1 MANILTNLFG
11 SRNQRLLKRLS
22 KKVGAINKLESELQA
37 LTDDL
42 LKLKTKEFRDRLNKG
57 ETLDDLLIESFA
69 VVREVSQRTL
79 KMRPFDVQLIGGMVL
94 HQGDI
99 AEMRTGEGK
108 TLVATLPA
116 YLNAL
121 SGKGVH
127 VVTVNEYL
135 AKRDADW
142 MRPIY
147 EFLDLTVSVTSSQQ
161 SHDEKKS
168 AYEAD
173 ITYTTNNELGFDYLR
188 DNLAFSSDEKVQ
200 KELNFAIVDEV
211 DSILIDEAR
220 TPLII
225 SGPIEENTDLYQ
237 KINKLIPK
245 LILQE
250 NEDSEG
256 DYSKDEKSKQVYIS
270 EAGHQHTEELM
281 IKSGLLQENESLY
294 DAGNI
299 RLLHHL
305 NAALRAHVMFN
316 RDIDYIIK
324 DGEVVIVDEFTGRT
338 MPGRRWS
345 DGLHQAV
352 EAKENVL
359 VKQENQTVAS
369 ITFQNYFRLYS
380 NLSGMTGTADTEAY
394 EFQSI
399 YGLEVIV
406 IPTHKEMVRNDQ
418 PDKVYL
424 TEEGKF
430 NAIIEDIIDCRK
442 RNQPALVG
450 TTSIETSE
458 LLSSILNK
466 KNIQHEVLNAKQH
479 EREAIVVQQAGRP
492 GAITIATNMAG
503 RGTDIVLGGNL
514 NAELE
519 EQDEDKESIKTNWKQ
534 RQVQVIKAG
543 GLHII
548 GTERHESRRIDN
560 QLRGRSGRQG
570 DPGSSC
576 FYLSMEDNL
585 MRIFGDP
592 DRTKSLLSRAG
603 MKESEA
609 IESKLLSRQI
619 EKAQRKVESH
629 NFDIRKNLLEYDD
642 VSNDQR
648 KVVYHQRN
656 ELMSADEIGSSI
668 VAIREEVIELTVE
681 KYIQEDGHEE
691 NWDAEGLMQA
701 LEKEFL
707 LPLKIPQWIKDDPK
721 LNASMIRQRCVDKMQ
736 SASQEKEEAVGSDLM
751 RMVEKEIMLK
761 QLDLHWKEHLAGMD
775 YLRQGIGLRGYAQKN
790 PKQEYKREAFLMFG
804 EMLDQVKYDAISMLS
819 RIRIQ
824 SEEDV
829 SRMEAQRRAEQSM
842 EFNHPDATNL
852 TDSNASNSLQ
862 QQGRDPFVRSDKK
875 IGRNDP
881 CPCDSGKKYKQCHG
895 RLGQG

>member
-1 MANILTNLFG
+1 MASFLTSIFG
-11 SRNQRLLKRLS
+11 SRNQRILKKLS
-22 KKVGAINKLESELQA
+22 KKVSEINNLESDINA
-37 LTDDL
+37 LSDEAL
-42 LKLKTKEFRDRLNKG
+42 RSKTNEFRERLETG
-57 ETLDDLLIESFA
+57 ETLDDLLVEAFA
-69 VVREVSQRTL
+69 VVRETSVRTL
-79 KMRPFDVQLIGGMVL
+79 GMRPFDVQLIGGMVL

-121 SGKGVH
+121 SDKGVH

-135 AKRDADW
+135 AKRDSEW
-142 MRPIY
+142 MSPIY
-147 EFLDLTVSVTSSQQ
+147 EFLELTVGVTSSNQ
-161 SHDEKKS
+161 SQEEKKL

-188 DNLAFSSDEKVQ
+188 DNLAFSSKDKVQ
-200 KELNFAIVDEV
+200 RELNFAIVDEV

-225 SGPIEENTDLYQ
+225 SGPVDENIDLYQ

-245 LILQE
+245 LKSE
-250 NEDSEG
+250 TEEDEG
-256 DYSKDEKSKQVYIS
+256 DYTKDEKSKQIFITES
-270 EAGHQHTEELM
+270 GHQHVEELM
-281 IKSGLLQENESLY
+281 INSGLIQENESLY

-305 NAALRAHVMFN
+305 NAALRAHAMFN
-316 RDIDYIIK
+316 KDVDYIVK

-352 EAKENVL
+352 EAKENVS

-369 ITFQNYFRLYS
+369 ITFQNYFRLYE

-406 IPTHKEMVRNDQ
+406 IPTHKPMIRNDFS
-418 PDKVYL
+418 DLVYL
-424 TEEGKF
+424 NGEGKF
-430 NAIIEDIIDCRK
+430 NAIIKDIIDCRE
-442 RNQPALVG
+442 RGQPTLVG

-458 LLSSILNK
+458 LLSNK
-466 KNIQHEVLNAKQH
+466 LKKMNIKHEVLNAKQH
-479 EREAIVVQQAGRP
+479 EREAIIVQQAGKP

-514 NAELE
+514 EAELE
-519 EQDEDKESIKTNWKQ
+519 NSNQSPDDITENWKQ
-534 RQVQVIKAG
+534 RQKEVIEAG

-570 DPGSSC
+570 DAGSSR

-603 MKESEA
+603 MQEGEA

-656 ELMSADEIGSSI
+656 ELMSADDVRDSI
-668 VAIREEVIELTVE
+668 KSIREEVVEMTVDQFIPAE
-681 KYIQEDGHEE
+681 SHEE
-691 NWDAEGLMQA
+691 DWDPEGLMNA
-701 LEKEFL
+701 LEKDFL
-707 LPLKIPQWIKDDPK
+707 LPLKIPQWIKQDSQ
-721 LNASMIRQRCVDKMQ
+721 LNTEMIRDRCIEKIE
-736 SASQEKEEAVGSDLM
+736 SASQEKEEAVGADLM

-761 QLDLHWKEHLAGMD
+761 QLDIHWKEHLAAMD

-790 PKQEYKREAFLMFG
+790 PKQEYKQEAFLMFS
-804 EMLDQVKYDAISMLS
+804 EMLDQVKHDTISTLA

-824 SEEDV
+824 SEQDIA
-829 SRMEAQRRAEQSM
+829 RMEEQRRAEQSKDINQLSKINT
-842 EFNHPDATNL
+842 FNSEKEDNEGKM
-852 TDSNASNSLQ
+852 SAST
-862 QQGRDPFVRSDKK
+862 FVRKDKK

-881 CPCDSGKKYKQCHG
+881 CPCGSGKKYKQCCG
-895 RLGQG
+895 KIN

>member
-1 MANILTNLFG
+1 MASFLTSIFG
-11 SRNQRLLKRLS
+11 SRNQRILKKLS
-22 KKVGAINKLESELQA
+22 KKVSEINNLESDINA
-37 LTDDL
+37 LSDEAL
-42 LKLKTKEFRDRLNKG
+42 RSKTNEFRERLETG
-57 ETLDDLLIESFA
+57 ETLDDLLVEAFA
-69 VVREVSQRTL
+69 VVRETSVRTL
-79 KMRPFDVQLIGGMVL
+79 GMRPFDVQLIGGMVL

-121 SGKGVH
+121 SDKGVH

-135 AKRDADW
+135 AKRDSEW
-142 MRPIY
+142 MSPIY
-147 EFLDLTVSVTSSQQ
+147 EFLELTVGVTSSNQ
-161 SHDEKKS
+161 SQEEKKL

-188 DNLAFSSDEKVQ
+188 DNLAFSSKDKVQ
-200 KELNFAIVDEV
+200 RELNFAIVDEV

-225 SGPIEENTDLYQ
+225 SGPVDENIDLYQ

-245 LILQE
+245 LKSE
-250 NEDSEG
+250 TEEDEG
-256 DYSKDEKSKQVYIS
+256 DYTKDEKSKQIFITES
-270 EAGHQHTEELM
+270 GHQHVEELM
-281 IKSGLLQENESLY
+281 INSGLIQENESLY

-305 NAALRAHVMFN
+305 NAALRAHAMFN
-316 RDIDYIIK
+316 KDVDYIVK

-352 EAKENVL
+352 EAKENVS

-369 ITFQNYFRLYS
+369 ITFQNYFRLYE

-406 IPTHKEMVRNDQ
+406 IPTHKPMIRNDFS
-418 PDKVYL
+418 DLVYL
-424 TEEGKF
+424 NEEGKF
-430 NAIIEDIIDCRK
+430 NAIIKDIIDCRE
-442 RNQPALVG
+442 RGQPTLVG

-458 LLSSILNK
+458 LLSSKLKK
-466 KNIQHEVLNAKQH
+466 KNIKHEVLNAKQH
-479 EREAIVVQQAGRP
+479 EREAIIVQQAGKP

-514 NAELE
+514 EAELE
-519 EQDEDKESIKTNWKQ
+519 NSNQSPDDITENWKQ
-534 RQVQVIKAG
+534 RQKEVIEAG

-570 DPGSSC
+570 DAGSSR

-603 MKESEA
+603 MQEGEA

-656 ELMSADEIGSSI
+656 ELMSADDVRDSI
-668 VAIREEVIELTVE
+668 KSIREEVVEMTVDQFIPAE
-681 KYIQEDGHEE
+681 SHEE
-691 NWDAEGLMQA
+691 DWDPEGLMNA
-701 LEKEFL
+701 LEKDFL
-707 LPLKIPQWIKDDPK
+707 LPLKIPQWIKQDSQ
-721 LNASMIRQRCVDKMQ
+721 LNTEMIRDRCIEKIE
-736 SASQEKEEAVGSDLM
+736 SASQEKEEAVGADLM

-761 QLDLHWKEHLAGMD
+761 QLDLHWKEHLAAMD

-790 PKQEYKREAFLMFG
+790 PKQEYKQEAFLMFS
-804 EMLDQVKYDAISMLS
+804 EMLDQVKHDTISTLA

-824 SEEDV
+824 SEQDIA
-829 SRMEAQRRAEQSM
+829 RMEEQRRAEQSKDINQLSKINT
-842 EFNHPDATNL
+842 FNSEKEDNEGKM
-852 TDSNASNSLQ
+852 SAST
-862 QQGRDPFVRSDKK
+862 FVRKDKK

-881 CPCDSGKKYKQCHG
+881 CSCGSGKKYKQCCG
-895 RLGQG
+895 KIN

>member
-1 MANILTNLFG
+1 MASFLTSIFG
-11 SRNQRLLKRLS
+11 SRNQRILKKLS
-22 KKVGAINKLESELQA
+22 KKVSEINNLESHIKTLSDEA
-37 LTDDL
+37 LRSKTNEFRER
-42 LKLKTKEFRDRLNKG
+42 LKTG
-57 ETLDDLLIESFA
+57 ETLDDLLVEAFA
-69 VVREVSQRTL
+69 VVRETSVRTL
-79 KMRPFDVQLIGGMVL
+79 GMRPFDVQLIGGMVL

-121 SGKGVH
+121 SNKGVH

-135 AKRDADW
+135 AKRDSEW
-142 MRPIY
+142 MSPIY
-147 EFLDLTVSVTSSQQ
+147 EFLELTVGVTSSNQP
-161 SHDEKKS
+161 HEEKKL

-188 DNLAFSSDEKVQ
+188 DNLAFSSKDKVQ
-200 KELNFAIVDEV
+200 RELNFAIVDEV

-225 SGPIEENTDLYQ
+225 SGPVDENIDLYQ

-245 LILQE
+245 LKSE
-250 NEDSEG
+250 TEEDEG
-256 DYSKDEKSKQVYIS
+256 DYTKDEKSKQIFITES
-270 EAGHQHTEELM
+270 GHQHVEELM
-281 IKSGLLQENESLY
+281 INAGLIQENESLY

-305 NAALRAHVMFN
+305 NAALRAHAMFN
-316 RDIDYIIK
+316 KDVDYIVK

-352 EAKENVL
+352 EAKENVS

-369 ITFQNYFRLYS
+369 ITFQNYFRLYE

-406 IPTHKEMVRNDQ
+406 IPTHKPMIRSDFS
-418 PDKVYL
+418 DLVYL
-424 TEEGKF
+424 NEEGKF
-430 NAIIEDIIDCRK
+430 NAIIKDIINCREK
-442 RNQPALVG
+442 GQPTLVG

-458 LLSSILNK
+458 LLSNK
-466 KNIQHEVLNAKQH
+466 LKKMNIKHEVLNAKQH
-479 EREAIVVQQAGRP
+479 EREAVIVQQAGKP

-514 NAELE
+514 EAELE
-519 EQDEDKESIKTNWKQ
+519 SSNQSPDDITENWKQ
-534 RQVQVIKAG
+534 RQKEVIKAG

-570 DPGSSC
+570 DAGSSR

-603 MKESEA
+603 MQEGEA

-656 ELMSADEIGSSI
+656 ELMSADDVRDSI
-668 VAIREEVIELTVE
+668 KSIREEVVEMTVDKFIPAE
-681 KYIQEDGHEE
+681 SHEE
-691 NWDAEGLMQA
+691 DWDPEGLMNA
-701 LEKEFL
+701 LEKDFL
-707 LPLKIPQWIKDDPK
+707 LPLKIPQWIKQDSQ
-721 LNASMIRQRCVDKMQ
+721 LNTEMIRDRCIEKIE
-736 SASQEKEEAVGSDLM
+736 SASQEKEEAVGVDLM

-761 QLDLHWKEHLAGMD
+761 QLDLHWKEHLAAMD

-790 PKQEYKREAFLMFG
+790 PKQEYKQEAFLMFS
-804 EMLDQVKYDAISMLS
+804 EMLDQVKHDTISTLA

-824 SEEDV
+824 SEQDIA
-829 SRMEAQRRAEQSM
+829 RMEEQRRAEQSKDINQLRKINT
-842 EFNHPDATNL
+842 FNNEKE
-852 TDSNASNSLQ
+852 DSESKMSAST
-862 QQGRDPFVRSDKK
+862 FVRKDKK

-881 CPCDSGKKYKQCHG
+881 CPCGSGKKYKQCCG
-895 RLGQG
+895 KIN

>member
-1 MANILTNLFG
+1 MASFLTSIFG
-11 SRNQRLLKRLS
+11 SRNQRILKKLS
-22 KKVGAINKLESELQA
+22 KKVSEINNLESDINA
-37 LTDDL
+37 LSDEAL
-42 LKLKTKEFRDRLNKG
+42 RSKTNEFRERLETG
-57 ETLDDLLIESFA
+57 ETLDDLLVEAFA
-69 VVREVSQRTL
+69 VVRETSVRTL
-79 KMRPFDVQLIGGMVL
+79 GMRPFDVQLIGGMVL

-121 SGKGVH
+121 SDKGVH

-135 AKRDADW
+135 AKRDSEW
-142 MRPIY
+142 MSPIY
-147 EFLDLTVSVTSSQQ
+147 EFLELTVGVTSSNQ
-161 SHDEKKS
+161 SQEEKKL

-188 DNLAFSSDEKVQ
+188 DNLAFSSKDKVQ
-200 KELNFAIVDEV
+200 RELNFAIVDEV

-225 SGPIEENTDLYQ
+225 SGPVDENIDLYQ

-245 LILQE
+245 LKSE
-250 NEDSEG
+250 TEEDEG
-256 DYSKDEKSKQVYIS
+256 DYTKDEKSKQIFITES
-270 EAGHQHTEELM
+270 GHQHVEELL
-281 IKSGLLQENESLY
+281 INSGLIQENESLY

-305 NAALRAHVMFN
+305 NAALRAHAMFN
-316 RDIDYIIK
+316 KDVDYIVK

-352 EAKENVL
+352 EAKENVS

-369 ITFQNYFRLYS
+369 ITFQNYFRLYE

-406 IPTHKEMVRNDQ
+406 IPTHKPMIRNDFS
-418 PDKVYL
+418 DLVYL
-424 TEEGKF
+424 NEEGKF
-430 NAIIEDIIDCRK
+430 NAIIKDIIDCRE
-442 RNQPALVG
+442 RGQPTLVG

-458 LLSSILNK
+458 LLSNKLKKMSIK
-466 KNIQHEVLNAKQH
+466 HEVLNAKQH
-479 EREAIVVQQAGRP
+479 EREAIIVQQAGKP

-514 NAELE
+514 DAELE
-519 EQDEDKESIKTNWKQ
+519 NSNQSPDDITENWKQ
-534 RQVQVIKAG
+534 RQKEVIEAG

-570 DPGSSC
+570 DAGSSR

-603 MKESEA
+603 MQEGEA

-656 ELMSADEIGSSI
+656 ELMSADDVRDSI
-668 VAIREEVIELTVE
+668 KSIREEVVEMTVDQFIPAE
-681 KYIQEDGHEE
+681 SHEE
-691 NWDAEGLMQA
+691 DWDPEGLMNA
-701 LEKEFL
+701 LEKDFL
-707 LPLKIPQWIKDDPK
+707 LPLKIPQWIKQDSQ
-721 LNASMIRQRCVDKMQ
+721 LNTEMIRDRCIDKIE
-736 SASQEKEEAVGSDLM
+736 SASQEKEEAVGADLM

-761 QLDLHWKEHLAGMD
+761 QLDLHWKEHLAAMD

-790 PKQEYKREAFLMFG
+790 PKQEYKQEAFLMFS
-804 EMLDQVKYDAISMLS
+804 EMLDQVKHDTISTLA

-824 SEEDV
+824 SEQDIT
-829 SRMEAQRRAEQSM
+829 RMEEQRRAEQSKDINRLSKINT
-842 EFNHPDATNL
+842 FNSEKEDNEGKM
-852 TDSNASNSLQ
+852 SAST
-862 QQGRDPFVRSDKK
+862 FVRKDKK

-881 CPCDSGKKYKQCHG
+881 CPCGSGKKYKQCCG
-895 RLGQG
+895 KIN

>member
-1 MANILTNLFG
+1 MASFLTSIFG
-11 SRNQRLLKRLS
+11 SRNQRILKKLS
-22 KKVGAINKLESELQA
+22 KKVSEINNFESDIKTLSDEA
-37 LTDDL
+37 LRSKTNEFRER
-42 LKLKTKEFRDRLNKG
+42 LKTG
-57 ETLDDLLIESFA
+57 ETLDDLLVEAFA
-69 VVREVSQRTL
+69 VVRETSVRTL
-79 KMRPFDVQLIGGMVL
+79 GMRPFDVQLIGGMVL

-121 SGKGVH
+121 SDKGVH

-135 AKRDADW
+135 AKRDSEW
-142 MRPIY
+142 MSPIY
-147 EFLDLTVSVTSSQQ
+147 EFLELTVGVTSSNQ
-161 SHDEKKS
+161 SHEEKKL

-188 DNLAFSSDEKVQ
+188 DNLAFSSKDKVQ
-200 KELNFAIVDEV
+200 RELNFAIVDEV

-225 SGPIEENTDLYQ
+225 SGPVDENIDLYQ

-245 LILQE
+245 LKSE
-250 NEDSEG
+250 TEEDEG
-256 DYSKDEKSKQVYIS
+256 DYTKDEKSKQIFITES
-270 EAGHQHTEELM
+270 GHQHVEELM
-281 IKSGLLQENESLY
+281 INAGLIQENESLY

-305 NAALRAHVMFN
+305 NAALRAHAMFN
-316 RDIDYIIK
+316 KDVDYIVK
-324 DGEVVIVDEFTGRT
+324 EGEVVIVDEFTGRT

-352 EAKENVL
+352 EAKENVS

-369 ITFQNYFRLYS
+369 ITFQNYFRLYE

-406 IPTHKEMVRNDQ
+406 IPTHKPMIRNDFS
-418 PDKVYL
+418 DLVYL
-424 TEEGKF
+424 NEEGKF
-430 NAIIEDIIDCRK
+430 NAIIKDIIDCREK
-442 RNQPALVG
+442 GQPTLVG

-458 LLSSILNK
+458 LLSNK
-466 KNIQHEVLNAKQH
+466 LKKMNIKHEVLNAKQH
-479 EREAIVVQQAGRP
+479 EREAVIVQQAGKP

-514 NAELE
+514 EAELE
-519 EQDEDKESIKTNWKQ
+519 SSNQSPDDITENWKQ
-534 RQVQVIKAG
+534 RQKEVIEAG

-570 DPGSSC
+570 DAGSSR

-603 MKESEA
+603 MQEGEA

-656 ELMSADEIGSSI
+656 ELMSADDVRDSI
-668 VAIREEVIELTVE
+668 KSIREEVVEMTVDQFIPAE
-681 KYIQEDGHEE
+681 SHEE
-691 NWDAEGLMQA
+691 DWDPEGLMNA
-701 LEKEFL
+701 LEKDFL
-707 LPLKIPQWIKDDPK
+707 LPLKIPQWIKQDSQ
-721 LNASMIRQRCVDKMQ
+721 LNTEMIRDRCIEKIEL
-736 SASQEKEEAVGSDLM
+736 ASQEKEEAVGADLM

-761 QLDLHWKEHLAGMD
+761 QLDLHWKEHLAAMD

-790 PKQEYKREAFLMFG
+790 PKQEYKQEAFLMFS
-804 EMLDQVKYDAISMLS
+804 EMLDQVKHDTISTLA

-824 SEEDV
+824 SEQDIA
-829 SRMEAQRRAEQSM
+829 RMEEQRRSEQSKDINQLSKM
-842 EFNHPDATNL
+842 
-852 TDSNASNSLQ
+852 
-862 QQGRDPFVRSDKK
+862 
-875 IGRNDP
+875 IGLLLHNERV
-881 CPCDSGKKYKQCHG
+881 C
-895 RLGQG
+895 LLF